1 MMPEKMRMTSHVP
14 VGAAVKNR
22 LIRECLAARRSRVLK
37 YLVMGCALFTA
48 SIVGAEPPLDFMKNQ
63 IAYLAPELQGDQP
76 QKPVMGCELSDFG
89 SWYDIAYSGGIN
101 RFMLGSVRQGVGPN
115 NEFFNTARDVGVLSL
130 FFQTAAG
137 ERIYGDQEAVVTWY
151 PYGWRTLTRH
161 GNFEIESATF
171 FTSFNTVAI
180 YAKVTN
186 TGDQPVSI
194 TPGLLVTARSGY
206 DGHTNG
212 RVTGSLAKDGHQ
224 LWFRNAR
231 VGSKTTP
238 GALHRHPGHRFDVGT
253 AAGGICALG
262 SDARRT
268 GGTEIGAGWAVSLHR
283 WMLLPERPCS
293 RPGPCG

>member
-1 MMPEKMRMTSHVP
+1 MISQIP
-14 VGAAVKNR
+14 VGAAVVKR
-22 LIRECLAARRSRVLK
+22 PVRECPGSRLSRVLK
-37 YLVMGCALFTA
+37 YLVIGYALFTA
-48 SIVGAEPPLDFMKNQ
+48 GVVCGEQPLDFMKNQ

-89 SWYDIAYSGGIN
+89 SWYDIAYAGGID

-137 ERIYGDQEAVVTWY
+137 ERIFGDGEAVVTWY

-161 GNFEIESATF
+161 GSFEIESATF

-194 TPGLLVTARSGY
+194 APGLLVTARSGY
-206 DGHTNG
+206 DGRTDGTNHRSPGKTGTSALVSERPG
-212 RVTGSLAKDGHQ
+212 RFENH
-224 LWFRNAR
+224 
-231 VGSKTTP
+231 
-238 GALHRHPGHRFDVGT
+238 
-253 AAGGICALG
+253 
-262 SDARRT
+262 ARRST
-268 GGTEIGAGWAVSLHR
+268 RTR
-283 WMLLPERPCS
+283 WPSAR
-293 RPGPCG
+293 RWDR